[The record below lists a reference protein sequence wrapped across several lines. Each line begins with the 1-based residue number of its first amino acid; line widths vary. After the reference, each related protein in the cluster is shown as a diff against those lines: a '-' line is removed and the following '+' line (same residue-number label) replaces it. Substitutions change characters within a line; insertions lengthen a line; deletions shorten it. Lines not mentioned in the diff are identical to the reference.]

1 MIRFNNSEN
10 KKLLTHISNF
20 IYSVCK
26 GDRLD
31 RITKIVTIIIKYIL
45 KKKKKIAIL
54 NFDCGSIEISKRLKK
69 KILKTNNSQQQDSI
83 FNQILNKKYYFAS
96 I

>member
-10 KKLLTHISNF
+10 KKLLIHISNF
-20 IYSVCK
+20 IHSVCK

-31 RITKIVTIIIKYIL
+31 RILKTATIIIKYIS
-45 KKKKKIAIL
+45 KKKNAIL

-69 KILKTNNSQQQDSI
+69 KILKINNSQQQDSI
-83 FNQILNKKYYFAS
+83 FNPILNKKYRFAS
-96 I
+96 L

>member
-45 KKKKKIAIL
+45 KKKIAIL